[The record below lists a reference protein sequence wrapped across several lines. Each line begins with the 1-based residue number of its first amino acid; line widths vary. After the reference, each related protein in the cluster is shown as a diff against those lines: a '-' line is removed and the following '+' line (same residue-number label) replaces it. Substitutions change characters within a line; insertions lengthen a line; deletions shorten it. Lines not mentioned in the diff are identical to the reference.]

1 MPGPGVNFAFRS
13 VTHEMTPPKG
23 IVFTPRETEIVQA
36 LLAAQSNKAIAAQ
49 LGISEQSVK
58 NRLSQLYRRLGI
70 HSRLE
75 LMKVLLKET

>member
-1 MPGPGVNFAFRS
+1 MA
-13 VTHEMTPPKG
+13 PPKG
-23 IVFTPRETEIVQA
+23 IVFTPRETEIIQA

-58 NRLSQLYRRLGI
+58 NRLTQLYRKLGI

-75 LMKVLLKET
+75 LMKVLLKEP